1 MAAQPTVDP
10 SVLLTAADRLTRARD
25 EAFDASTELLDHY
38 VETGDTLT
46 QHLVDQLVEQAADTL
61 RALTDALAGTSRA
74 LLAASRHYAEADQA
88 ALRGLPDPAED
99 R

>member
-10 SVLLTAADRLTRARD
+10 SVLVTAADRLARARD
-25 EAFDASTELLDHY
+25 EAFDASAELLDHY

-46 QHLVDQLVEQAADTL
+46 QHLVDQLVEQSADTL
-61 RALTDALAGTSRA
+61 RALTDALAGTGRA
-74 LLAASRHYAEADQA
+74 LMAASRHYAEADESA
-88 ALRGLPDPAED
+88 RRGLEGPGED